1 MYVHVLMGFMRETVT
16 EDRPVAA
23 FHLKSFSS
31 LTYFAKYTNSGR
43 TGTRAIAS
51 DCSSE
56 RSQNTS
62 EQFAKD
68 AKQPW
73 KMIEITE
80 NKI

>member
-1 MYVHVLMGFMRETVT
+1 MIFVKETVT
-16 EDRPVAA
+16 EGRPVAA

-43 TGTRAIAS
+43 TRMHAIAS
-51 DCSSE
+51 DCTSE
-56 RSQNTS
+56 RSKNKFS
-62 EQFAKD
+62 QFGKD

-73 KMIEITE
+73 KMIEIIE